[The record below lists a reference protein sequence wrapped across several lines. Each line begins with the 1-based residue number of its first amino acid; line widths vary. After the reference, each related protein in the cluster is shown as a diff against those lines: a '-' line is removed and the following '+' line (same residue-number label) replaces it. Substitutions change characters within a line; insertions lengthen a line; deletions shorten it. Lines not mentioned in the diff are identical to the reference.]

1 MSHTLNSVDRLGP
14 PFSQVD
20 EQVFVIPEGGYN
32 EVANKFFKL
41 VCLLDG
47 ACWHQIDGGP
57 RVRLDAGDVLVIP
70 RLCLQRY
77 WPLAS
82 EGSQRVHAL
91 RLIFDTELLPPL
103 AAEAPSLAEGTSADE
118 AETDLAAFVRRNL
131 SDYHHVPLAHDMAAQ
146 TLLAELRKEAE
157 ERPPGY
163 RFRVTALC
171 TTLMVMLAR
180 QVHRAAEREMTE
192 HRRRRVRL
200 AAQAREYLVKNLDHH
215 LSLAKVA
222 GHLRVSEEH
231 LARVFR
237 QETGQTV
244 FDFLGE
250 IRLEKAKTYLLG
262 SELNVTEIAR
272 LTGFSSV
279 SLFSRTFKRAV
290 GTGPLAYRQER
301 WTRAVPNDTVL
312 KQSVPGR
319 SESMIHGPG
328 SEIRE

>member
-20 EQVFVIPEGGYN
+20 EQVFVIPEGGFN
-32 EVANKFFKL
+32 EVANKFFKV

-47 ACWHQIDGGP
+47 GCWHQVDGGP
-57 RVRLDAGDVLVIP
+57 KIRLEAGDVLVIP

-77 WPLAS
+77 WPLSS
-82 EGSQRVHAL
+82 EGSERVHAL
-91 RLIFDTELLPPL
+91 RLIFDTAILPPL
-103 AAEAPSLAEGTSADE
+103 PNDYSAANASLPDGDDP
-118 AETDLAAFVRRNL
+118 ETDLASFLRRSL
-131 SDYHHVPLAHDMAAQ
+131 SEDRHVPLAHDLAMQA
-146 TLLAELRKEAE
+146 LLAELRKEAE
-157 ERPPGY
+157 DRAPGF

-171 TTLMVMLAR
+171 TTLVVTLAR
-180 QVHRAAEREMTE
+180 QANCTAEREMNE

-200 AAQAREYLVKNLDHH
+200 VAQAREYLIKNLDHR

-262 SELNVTEIAR
+262 SEMNVTEIAR
-272 LTGFSSV
+272 QTGFSSV

-301 WTRAVPNDTVL
+301 WTRAISNETVL

-319 SESMIHGPG
+319 SESMIHGP
-328 SEIRE
+328 EEAR